1 MSIENQSPVS
11 GPVSARNQA
20 ASLVPV
26 YVSTMLLSASLLFL
40 VQPMFARM
48 ALPLLGG
55 TPAVWAIAMVF
66 FQGVLLGGY
75 CYAHLLKKYLA
86 PSNAVILH
94 LILMA
99 LAWFFLPVNLP
110 PSAVPAGGATAGI
123 WLIGLMAKSIGYP
136 FFFLSATA
144 PLLQSWFARTTH
156 SNAANPYFL
165 YSASNIGSLSSLIA
179 YPFIVEPLLGL
190 HNQALYWSFG
200 FGLLALCIAFSG
212 FMMLRNLA
220 PARIVAIAETPC
232 VITWKNRGWW
242 IFMSFIPSA
251 LLVAWTNHITTD
263 IASAPFL
270 WLPPLVLFLLTFVL
284 VFRDKSLVPL
294 WLARVVQLASLPIAF
309 IVQFALPL
317 NLAVPVMIVGALSF
331 FATAIICHRQL
342 YESRPEAS
350 HLTEFYML
358 MSLGG
363 VLGGMFV
370 SLLAPLLFNK
380 VLEYPLLL
388 IVGVA
393 ATTDLLTDQKLR
405 DTLRKP
411 WLPIAA
417 FVGLLALVA
426 FMAKDGGTHLL
437 FTVRTLEIAFFGACL
452 VLMLQAKRMAL
463 AVLSALMVAFINMTG
478 QPNER
483 VALRSYFGVLTV
495 ADKTTVGDFRLL
507 IHGTTMHGA
516 ERLSELTP
524 DYKDKPHALTYYSP
538 EGGMA
543 RALLTTQE
551 RLNAEGK
558 QGIYRVVGLG
568 TGSLACYKKPG
579 EDWTY
584 YEIDQDVI
592 RVAQDPN
599 QFTFLSSCAPDMK
612 MILGDARITLQ
623 NEEQTKSDYLLVDA
637 FSSDSIPVHLITTEA
652 IQLYLSRVKD
662 DGILV
667 IHVTNRYMDLVPV
680 VAANIAAID
689 PTLQGRVVDFVPV
702 TNTDISAQHSIAIVI
717 SKNPKALEL
726 LDKAGGT
733 APLTPTPGVEKWTDD
748 FANLPAAI
756 LRRIAVSKY

>member
-220 PARIVAIAETPC
+220 PARIVAIAETPS

-538 EGGMA
+538 EGGLA